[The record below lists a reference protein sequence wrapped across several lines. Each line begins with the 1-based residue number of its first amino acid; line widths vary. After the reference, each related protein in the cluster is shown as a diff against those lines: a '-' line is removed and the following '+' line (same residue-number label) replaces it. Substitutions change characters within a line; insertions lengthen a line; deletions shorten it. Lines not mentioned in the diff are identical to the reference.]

1 MQGESEFTVGGVFKN
16 WSILDRLN
24 LIEVPTLVI
33 AGEFDTMTTECH
45 SQLVDGIKYSWPL
58 VVIPRTSHC
67 KLLEEPFL
75 CIDVMKK
82 FLNTNESKY
91 QNLFI

>member
-45 SQLVDGIKYSWPL
+45 NQLVDGIKYSWPL

-75 CIDVMKK
+75 CTDVMKK